1 MPPIPLLVMADS
13 IAGHSGL
20 GRIARDLTVRIH
32 ADLSDT
38 FRVGSFGIGGPIA
51 SSSKFPFFNCSVMRL
66 QQMIPLD
73 LPAVWDDFAG
83 KEKGALL
90 TIQNASW
97 VQYLAQP
104 DLLPPGHPLRDFL
117 LSQPFKKW
125 LYCPID
131 GHLPDGTL
139 GHQLAPTLAG
149 FDRVLAYTRYG
160 AEVIEKTLEKWG
172 GGGQSAV
179 SSAVSLVSLVN
190 TVPNLP
196 HGLDT
201 SIFYPRD
208 RTLARQTFFSRIS
221 NGASALPLK
230 DDQVLVCVTA
240 TNTSRKDWGLAFQT
254 CAELIRR
261 GVNIF
266 LWGHTD
272 CLTAPFGHWNLPVL
286 IKQFGMDQRT
296 VLTTARLTDDDMAWA
311 YSAMDAALGVGAGE
325 GWGLPLSEA
334 LGCGLPVISGNYAG
348 CTEFVPP
355 NLLVEPT
362 SYCLENPFLMQRP
375 IFSPVAWADKVIE
388 VATNPAYDHRQS
400 LLDPKFEWENCW
412 PAWSEWLLKGVQ
424 P

>member
-1 MPPIPLLVMADS
+1 M
-13 IAGHSGL
+13 
-20 GRIARDLTVRIH
+20 
-32 ADLSDT
+32 
-38 FRVGSFGIGGPIA
+38 
-51 SSSKFPFFNCSVMRL
+51 
-66 QQMIPLD
+66 
-73 LPAVWDDFAG
+73 
-83 KEKGALL
+83 
-90 TIQNASW
+90 
-97 VQYLAQP
+97 
-104 DLLPPGHPLRDFL
+104 
-117 LSQPFKKW
+117 
-125 LYCPID
+125 
-131 GHLPDGTL
+131 
-139 GHQLAPTLAG
+139 
-149 FDRVLAYTRYG
+149 
-160 AEVIEKTLEKWG
+160 
-172 GGGQSAV
+172 
-179 SSAVSLVSLVN
+179 
-190 TVPNLP
+190 
-196 HGLDT
+196 
-201 SIFYPRD
+201 
-208 RTLARQTFFSRIS
+208 
-221 NGASALPLK
+221 K

-272 CLTAPFGHWNLPVL
+272 CLTAPLGHWNLPVL

-296 VLTTARLTDDDMAWA
+296 VLTTATLTDDDMAWA

-362 SYCLENPFLMQRP
+362 SYCLENPFLIQRP